1 MLEQLEEIEKEFE
14 AAMVRN
20 DRDAI
25 AQFLAE
31 DWVIVGPDGKVIQRT
46 RFLEVIQA
54 GLLVHTRMETS
65 ETRIRV
71 YGDAAVVTGLTTSAG
86 SFAGQEFSNQERAT
100 SVYVRQKGRLV
111 CVLTQLTTL
120 HNRDAGQ

>member
-1 MLEQLEEIEKEFE
+1 MLEQLKEIEKEFE
-14 AAMVRN
+14 AALVRN

-31 DWVIVGPDGKVIQRT
+31 DWVIVGPDGKVIQRN
-46 RFLEVIQA
+46 RFLEVIEA

-86 SFAGQEFSNQERAT
+86 SFAGQEFSNLERAT
-100 SVYVRQKGRLV
+100 SVYVRQQGKLV
-111 CVLTQLTTL
+111 CVLTHLTTV
-120 HNRDAGQ
+120 QQP

>member
-1 MLEQLEEIEKEFE
+1 MLEQLKEIEKEFE
-14 AAMVRN
+14 AALVRN

-25 AQFLAE
+25 ARFLAE
-31 DWVIVGPDGKVIQRT
+31 DWVIVGPDGKVIQRN
-46 RFLEVIQA
+46 RFLEVIEA

-86 SFAGQEFSNQERAT
+86 SFAGQEFSNLERAT
-100 SVYVRQKGRLV
+100 SVYVRQQGKLV
-111 CVLTQLTTL
+111 CVLTHLTTV
-120 HNRDAGQ
+120 QQP

>member
-1 MLEQLEEIEKEFE
+1 MLEQLKESEKEFE
-14 AAMVRN
+14 AALVRN

-25 AQFLAE
+25 ARFLAE
-31 DWVIVGPDGKVIQRT
+31 DWVIVGPDGKVIQRN
-46 RFLEVIQA
+46 RFLEVIEA

-86 SFAGQEFSNQERAT
+86 SFAGQEFSNLERAT
-100 SVYVRQKGRLV
+100 SVYVRQQGKLV
-111 CVLTQLTTL
+111 CVLTHLTTV
-120 HNRDAGQ
+120 QQP

>member
-1 MLEQLEEIEKEFE
+1 MLEQLKKIEKEFE
-14 AAMVRN
+14 DAMVRN

-25 AQFLAE
+25 ARFLAE
-31 DWVIVGPDGKVIQRT
+31 DWVIVGPDGKVIQRN
-46 RFLEVIQA
+46 RFLEVIEA

-86 SFAGQEFSNQERAT
+86 SFAGQEFSNLERAT
-100 SVYVRQKGRLV
+100 SVYVRQQGKLV
-111 CVLTQLTTL
+111 CVLTHLTTV
-120 HNRDAGQ
+120 QQP

>member
-1 MLEQLEEIEKEFE
+1 MLEQLKEIEKEFE
-14 AAMVRN
+14 AALVRN

-31 DWVIVGPDGKVIQRT
+31 DWVIVGPNGKVIQRN
-46 RFLEVIQA
+46 RFLEVIEA

-86 SFAGQEFSNQERAT
+86 SFAGQEFSNLERAT
-100 SVYVRQKGRLV
+100 SVYVRQQGKLV
-111 CVLTQLTTL
+111 CVLTHLTTV
-120 HNRDAGQ
+120 QQP